1 MDINGVEVE
10 TVGSYKYLGVWLDKK
25 LDWAINTDHLY
36 KKGQSRMYFL
46 RRLRSFN
53 ICSKLLSMFYQ
64 PVVASILFYAV
75 VCWGGSTTKRDSSRL
90 DKLIRRA
97 GSVVGCKLDC
107 LVTVAEERTT
117 KKLLA
122 ILDDTSHPLHT
133 VISNQ
138 RSSFSDRLLLPRC
151 RTNRLMNSFVHR
163 AITLHNSA
171 LGGRRGGQQE
181 EYSTVDKGK

>member
-1 MDINGVEVE
+1 M
-10 TVGSYKYLGVWLDKK
+10 WLDKN
-25 LDWAINTDHLY
+25 LSWAINTDHFY
-36 KKGQSRMYFL
+36 KKGKSRLYFL

-64 PVVASILFYAV
+64 SVVASILFYAV
-75 VCWGGSTTKRDSSRL
+75 VCWGGSTTKRDRSRL

-97 GSVVGCKLDC
+97 GSVVGFKLDC

-138 RSSFSDRLLLPRC
+138 RSSSAPPQMPHQQTNELLCPSCHHTPQL
-151 RTNRLMNSFVHR
+151 RTWREE
-163 AITLHNSA
+163 
-171 LGGRRGGQQE
+171 GGAAGGVQC
-181 EYSTVDKGK
+181 SG